1 VIVSEREPNL
11 EKYRKTNAYADL
23 MKRHLHEFD
32 DVGIWQV
39 LGEDPNCGLGGSHH
53 KPSLG
58 FYEGTLREVLEVAVM
73 MPGFWQWGAG
83 GDIRKV
89 DVIKIDEMA
98 VHAKKIAQLNQ
109 QIEELNQQI
118 EELQKQRTQ

>member
-1 VIVSEREPNL
+1 MSDRDPNL
-11 EKYRKTNAYADL
+11 EKYRKTNAYANL

-39 LGEDPNCGLGGSHH
+39 FGEDPNCDLGGSHH

-73 MPGFWQWGAG
+73 MPRFWQWGGG

-89 DVIKIDEMA
+89 DVVKIDKMA
-98 VHAKKIAQLNQ
+98 VRVKKLA
-109 QIEELNQQI
+109 ELDQQI
-118 EELQKQRTQ
+118 EELQKQRTQWEQ